1 METDFACFAKRC
13 RLNTQRV
20 NDVPEQ
26 LRVIAEKVS
35 KGERQKETV
44 RVLLSW
50 FGQHRRGLHVVNNV
64 RSALEELHIKTEP
77 DFELAFFDGPVD
89 FLSISGQNQK
99 QVAGLTSS
107 RINKGASGHTDEESK
122 LSTDP
127 VMRVE
132 ILEAANRKNLCTVTR
147 DAPLE
152 EATTLMSTRHFS
164 QLPVLQGFR
173 GDMKV
178 EMVSWKS
185 IGEQMAWGRE
195 CKFVRDCTE
204 HAEIIPWNTPLITA
218 VSKIVEHEVVLVRG
232 QENTITGLVT
242 TTDLALEFRKLSEPF
257 LLLGEIE
264 NHVRRIILGKFLIQ
278 DLAEAKNPNDNF
290 RNVGS
295 ISDLTMGEYIRFL
308 ENPENW
314 KRLACKLD
322 RKTFIERLEAV
333 RRIRNDVMHFHPDPV
348 EQEDIDLLQEIARFF
363 RGF

>member
-1 METDFACFAKRC
+1 M
-13 RLNTQRV
+13 N
-20 NDVPEQ
+20 NVPEQ
-26 LRVIAEKVS
+26 LRVVAEKVS

-44 RVLLSW
+44 RTLLSW

-64 RSALEELHIKTEP
+64 RSVLEELHIKTEP
-77 DFELAFFDGPVD
+77 DFELAFFDAPVD
-89 FLSISGQNQK
+89 FISISDHNQN
-99 QVAGLTSS
+99 QVAGLTSPP
-107 RINKGASGHTDEESK
+107 INKEATGRIDGEGR

-127 VMRVE
+127 VMRVD

-147 DAPLE
+147 DTPLE

-164 QLPVLQGFR
+164 QLPVLQGLR
-173 GDMKV
+173 DMKV
-178 EMVSWKS
+178 EMISWKS

-218 VSKIVEHEVVLVRG
+218 VSKIVEHQVVLVRG
-232 QENTITGLVT
+232 QENTITGLLT
-242 TTDLALEFRKLSEPF
+242 TTDIALEFRKLSEPF

-264 NHVRRIILGKFLIQ
+264 NHVRRIILGKFSTE
-278 DLAEAKNPNDNF
+278 DLAAAKNPRDINRD
-290 RNVGS
+290 VGS
-295 ISDLTMGEYIRFL
+295 ISDLTLGEYIRLL
-308 ENPENW
+308 ENPDNW
-314 KRLACKLD
+314 KRLTCKLD

-348 EQEDIDLLQEIARFF
+348 EQEDIELLQEIARFF

>member
-1 METDFACFAKRC
+1 M
-13 RLNTQRV
+13 NT
-20 NDVPEQ
+20 VPEQ
-26 LRVIAEKVS
+26 LRIVAEQVS
-35 KGERQKETV
+35 QGERQKETV
-44 RVLLSW
+44 RTLLSW

-64 RSALEELHIKTEP
+64 RSALDELHIKTEP

-89 FLSISGQNQK
+89 FISISDQNQK

-107 RINKGASGHTDEESK
+107 RVNKGESGRTNGEGKPSA
-122 LSTDP
+122 DP
-127 VMRVE
+127 VMRVD

-147 DAPLE
+147 DTPLE

-164 QLPVLQGFR
+164 QLPVLQGPR
-173 GDMKV
+173 DMKV

-218 VSKIVEHEVVLVRG
+218 VSKIVEHQAVLVRG
-232 QENTITGLVT
+232 YDNTITGLLT

-257 LLLGEIE
+257 LFLGEIE
-264 NHVRRIILGKFLIQ
+264 NHVRRIILGRFSTE
-278 DLAEAKNPNDNF
+278 DLAAAKNPSDIY
-290 RNVGS
+290 RDVGS
-295 ISDLTMGEYIRFL
+295 VSDLTMGEYIRLL
-308 ENPENW
+308 ENPDNW
-314 KRLACKLD
+314 KKLACKLD

>member
-1 METDFACFAKRC
+1 
-13 RLNTQRV
+13 V
-20 NDVPEQ
+20 NNVPEQ
-26 LRVIAEKVS
+26 LRVVAKKTA
-35 KGERQKETV
+35 KGERPKETV
-44 RVLLSW
+44 RTLLSW

-64 RSALEELHIKTEP
+64 RSALEELNIKTEP
-77 DFELAFFDGPVD
+77 DFELAFFDGPVE
-89 FLSISGQNQK
+89 FISISGQNQK
-99 QVAGLTSS
+99 QAAGLTSPP
-107 RINKGASGHTDEESK
+107 INKEADGRVDGEGR

-127 VMRVE
+127 VMRVD

-152 EATTLMSTRHFS
+152 EAITLMSTRHFS

-185 IGEQMAWGRE
+185 IGEQRAWGRE

-264 NHVRRIILGKFLIQ
+264 NHVRRIILGKFLIE
-278 DLAEAKNPNDNF
+278 DLADAKNPNDNY

-295 ISDLTMGEYIRFL
+295 ISDLTMGEYIRLL

-314 KRLACKLD
+314 KKLACKLD

-348 EQEDIDLLQEIARFF
+348 EREDIELLQEIARFF

>member
-44 RVLLSW
+44 RIFA
-50 FGQHRRGLHVVNNV
+50 FGRQHRRGLHVVSNV

-77 DFELAFFDGPVD
+77 DLNWLFLWPVD

-242 TTDLALEFRKLSEPF
+242 TTD
-257 LLLGEIE
+257 
-264 NHVRRIILGKFLIQ
+264 
-278 DLAEAKNPNDNF
+278 
-290 RNVGS
+290 
-295 ISDLTMGEYIRFL
+295 T
-308 ENPENW
+308 
-314 KRLACKLD
+314 
-322 RKTFIERLEAV
+322 
-333 RRIRNDVMHFHPDPV
+333 RIRIS
-348 EQEDIDLLQEIARFF
+348 QAF
-363 RGF
+363 RTISFAGRD